1 MRASLITG
9 LAGHSLAADE
19 ARFLASARPCGLI
32 LFARNCDSPDQIR
45 ALIDAA
51 KSAIGSDEVLVLI
64 DQEGG
69 RVRRLKPPHWRALP
83 AAAAFALLSERHP
96 GEARRAAWLAAR
108 LTAADLLASGINTN
122 CAPVLDLP
130 VAGSHEIIGNRAYGT
145 TPDAVIALARA
156 VAEGYLAG
164 GVLPVIKHIPGHGR
178 ARADSH
184 LELPTVATPRA
195 ELERT
200 DFVPFRALRD
210 MPAAMTAHVVFSD
223 IDPTAP
229 ASISPVV
236 TRDIIRGHIGFDGLL
251 MSDDLNMHA
260 LSGSMGDRA
269 RAVIAAGSD
278 VVLHCSGNLA
288 EMEEVAANVPALDG
302 QPLARFARC
311 VAVLRRQEPFNVAE
325 AEAAVAA
332 AAAAESV

>member
-1 MRASLITG
+1 MRASLITS
-9 LAGHSLAADE
+9 LAGHSLSADE
-19 ARFLASARPCGLI
+19 ARFLASARPSGLI
-32 LFARNCDSPDQIR
+32 LFARNCDRPDQIR
-45 ALIDAA
+45 ALVDAA
-51 KSAIGSDEVLVLI
+51 KAAIGTEDVLVLI

-69 RVRRLKPPHWRALP
+69 RVRRLKPPHWRPLP
-83 AAAAFALLSERHP
+83 AAAAFAQLAMRDREDA
-96 GEARRAAWLAAR
+96 ERAAWLAAR
-108 LTAADLLASGINTN
+108 LTAADLLESGINTN

-145 TPDAVIALARA
+145 TADAVISLARA

-184 LELPTVATPRA
+184 LELPVVSTARA
-195 ELERT
+195 QLEAT

-223 IDPTAP
+223 IDPDAP
-229 ASISPVV
+229 ASISPIV
-236 TRDIIRGHIGFDGLL
+236 TREVIRGYIGFDGLL

-260 LSGSMGDRA
+260 LSGNMGDRA
-269 RAVIAAGSD
+269 QAVIAAGSD

-288 EMEEVAANVPALDG
+288 EMEEVAATVPALAG
-302 QPLARFARC
+302 QPLARFKRC
-311 VAVLRRQEPFNVAE
+311 LSVLQRREPFSVAD
-325 AEAAVAA
+325 AEVALA
-332 AAAAESV
+332 SAAAAESV

>member
-9 LAGHSLAADE
+9 LAGHALTPDE

-32 LFARNCDSPDQIR
+32 LFARNCECPDQIR
-45 ALIDAA
+45 ALVDAA

-83 AAAAFALLSERHP
+83 AASAFARLAVDDANAAS
-96 GEARRAAWLAAR
+96 RAAWLAAR
-108 LTAADLLASGINTN
+108 LTAADLLESGINTN

-130 VAGSHEIIGNRAYGT
+130 VPGSHEIIGNRAYGT

-184 LELPTVATPRA
+184 LELPVVNTPRG
-195 ELERT
+195 ELEAT

-210 MPAAMTAHVVFSD
+210 MPAAMSAHVVYSD
-223 IDPTAP
+223 IDPEAP
-229 ASISPVV
+229 ASISAIV
-236 TRDIIRGHIGFDGLL
+236 TREIIRGHIGFDGLL

-260 LSGSMGDRA
+260 LSGSMSDRA
-269 RAVIAAGSD
+269 RAVISASSD

-288 EMEEVAANVPALDG
+288 EMEQVAAHVPALTG
-302 QPLARFARC
+302 QPLTRFARC
-311 VAVLRRQEPFNVAE
+311 IEVLKRSEPFSVAE
-325 AEAAVAA
+325 AEAALASAA
-332 AAAAESV
+332 ATESV